1 MASPLVESL
10 PGIYGTLTGNWTH
23 EATRAIMWPMLQ
35 QLLAEVS
42 ALFEGSIQAVSTVAP
57 RLMVAAVLLVLGLVI
72 AYVVRSL
79 GRRLIGRVLQLLPA
93 RVQRNRRAGE
103 LRRYAD
109 LTVGRVLFWAVL
121 VLFAFPASE
130 TLGVPVISA
139 WFNGAARYL
148 PQLFAAALI
157 VFGGF
162 IGGRLLAD
170 MIARAAPAAGFI
182 HAAALGRT
190 AQVVTLIV
198 SVLVA
203 VDQAGLS
210 VGFLTDALLLTLAGG
225 LLGGA
230 LTFALG
236 ARATVANIL
245 ASAQLRKLYRVGH
258 RVRIG
263 DFQGEIVATTA
274 TSVVLDSEDGHI
286 SVPASIFDRQVSIRL
301 LEQS

>member
-148 PQLFAAALI
+148 PKLFAAALI

-170 MIARAAPAAGFI
+170 LIARAAPAAGFI
-182 HAAALGRT
+182 HAAALGRM